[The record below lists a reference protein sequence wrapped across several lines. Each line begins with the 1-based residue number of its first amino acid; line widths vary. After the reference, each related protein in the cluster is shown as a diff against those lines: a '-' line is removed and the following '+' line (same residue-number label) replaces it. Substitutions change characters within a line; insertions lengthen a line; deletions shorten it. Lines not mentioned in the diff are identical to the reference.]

1 MSIENDIHALH
12 PSMPVP
18 RKVRAGAIQM
28 LNDTQ
33 QLAAAWLCSPP
44 VQHVGKD
51 LGGRTGSRGSR
62 TRFLEAR
69 LKQRTKRPVGPNSK

>member
-1 MSIENDIHALH
+1 
-12 PSMPVP
+12 
-18 RKVRAGAIQM
+18 M

-44 VQHVGKD
+44 VQQVGKD

-69 LKQRTKRPVGPNSK
+69 LNQRTKRPVGPNSK